1 MKNLHKRPEASVY
14 YIRECR
20 KQKPDIP
27 LDVVLEQMDW
37 FEGLVWSIEDLV
49 AEKVPTS

>member
-1 MKNLHKRPEASVY
+1 MKNLEKRGEASVY
-14 YIRECR
+14 FIRECA
-20 KQKPDIP
+20 KKKPDVP

-49 AEKVPTS
+49 SMDTP